1 MKTDKYGSVI
11 VALMKLSPGEKF
23 CIKFNTEGRHVKSNE
38 PDPLFGKKKKNQQYV
53 SLNFI
58 RHSISDLG
66 EKAANR
72 KWNLI
77 ALPLP
82 PSSTIDWENCSDSE
96 LVMKDFCHYNAAIG
110 TILLQVTAEIRPPPK
125 TKRKWSDRTKEFA
138 DAFEAADDEKKRKI
152 EEILND

>member
-38 PDPLFGKKKKNQQYV
+38 PQPLFKIIF
-53 SLNFI
+53 SFFSILH
-58 RHSISDLG
+58 HSFSDLG
-66 EKAANR
+66 DKAANR

-82 PSSTIDWENCSDSE
+82 PLGLSDLENCSNSE
-96 LVMKDFCHYNAAIG
+96 LVMRDFCHYNVAIG
-110 TILLQVTAEIRPPPK
+110 TILLQVTAEIRPP

-152 EEILND
+152 EEILNEGN

>member
-1 MKTDKYGSVI
+1 MAVTQL
-11 VALMKLSPGEKF
+11 A
-23 CIKFNTEGRHVKSNE
+23 
-38 PDPLFGKKKKNQQYV
+38 KNQCKRFV
-53 SLNFI
+53 ITTLIVI